1 LDRYYYEALKQ
12 VMECTDQTYVTG
24 YRIWQHELEWRDCK
38 ATRSGYLFFGAP
50 NEQSQQATAVLDA
63 LELLDG
69 DRLNA
74 HRSKYANYILS
85 LLRQKGHG
93 QVLNRAELLQDVL
106 GVEYMAPN
114 QYRLEPEWVVVLAAA
129 LVYNGDV
136 VKVVVKT
143 DNLRSALLSG
153 GSPVTPSE
161 MKKRFEDYLSEL
173 AKGKDLSKV
182 RIIVE

>member
-1 LDRYYYEALKQ
+1 MPLVLVLLPFGSQAPGIRLFGTDYGANRAQAQDALRWLR
-12 VMECTDQTYVTG
+12 VLPSHS
-24 YRIWQHELEWRDCK
+24 R
-38 ATRSGYLFFGAP
+38 
-50 NEQSQQATAVLDA
+50 ATAVLDA

-69 DRLNA
+69 DELDA

-93 QVLNRAELLQDVL
+93 QVLNRAELIQDVL

-136 VKVVVKT
+136 M
-143 DNLRSALLSG
+143 LLFIRKS
-153 GSPVTPSE
+153 SMPI
-161 MKKRFEDYLSEL
+161 
-173 AKGKDLSKV
+173 A
-182 RIIVE
+182 